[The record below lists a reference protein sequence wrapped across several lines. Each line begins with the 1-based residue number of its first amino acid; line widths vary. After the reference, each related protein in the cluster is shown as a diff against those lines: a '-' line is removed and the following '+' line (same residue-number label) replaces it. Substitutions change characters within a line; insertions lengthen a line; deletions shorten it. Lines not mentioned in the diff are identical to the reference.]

1 MKIQSV
7 SSYYNIGKYN
17 NDIRKNDKIQ
27 SFSAYK
33 IPVSTKGMD
42 GDRFVMKGKA
52 SEYFEL
58 YKNLSNPKVGSKFL
72 IKSNLPEYKD
82 LTLLITPDTVIKSD
96 DLYIAIAKKGER
108 TPSFKGR
115 LYGSIREEN
124 GQRDYKMEDQ
134 YIRFWQ
140 EGMHD
145 EVSQKYLDKTYAPQL
160 KDDYNFFIPS
170 DGDGTRYKDITTLQ
184 GGITKP
190 ASYIPATLNGKNMS
204 LVQTVITNY
213 TKTGKLDKWFDFV
226 RVKPAQ
232 GSAYAF
238 LEGLADGKIS
248 TKKPLVFGWGD
259 NFSDVNVS
267 KIMQEHEKSGAAFTI
282 TTIPV
287 DKQKTKS
294 LSIVKLD
301 SLDSKTINQFVE
313 KPQDEAFIDSCVIP
327 ELGDN
332 TCLAAVG
339 PYIISPQA
347 LEWIKSRYI
356 QNPENFKNPD
366 KGYDFSSMIIAPI
379 LEAIKSG
386 EIVDSYYQPMEMKLA
401 IIPEDNTWSDLGSQK
416 DFSSAMKS
424 IKNGKYIGMPLEV
437 LNSIKKNVDQQG
449 NITFNS
455 KSRTLFDSMLKQLNL
470 EAKNVIAYCNE

>member
-259 NFSDVNVS
+259 NFSDV
-267 KIMQEHEKSGAAFTI
+267 
-282 TTIPV
+282 
-287 DKQKTKS
+287 
-294 LSIVKLD
+294 
-301 SLDSKTINQFVE
+301 
-313 KPQDEAFIDSCVIP
+313 
-327 ELGDN
+327 
-332 TCLAAVG
+332 
-339 PYIISPQA
+339 
-347 LEWIKSRYI
+347 
-356 QNPENFKNPD
+356 
-366 KGYDFSSMIIAPI
+366 
-379 LEAIKSG
+379 
-386 EIVDSYYQPMEMKLA
+386 
-401 IIPEDNTWSDLGSQK
+401 
-416 DFSSAMKS
+416 
-424 IKNGKYIGMPLEV
+424 
-437 LNSIKKNVDQQG
+437 
-449 NITFNS
+449 
-455 KSRTLFDSMLKQLNL
+455 
-470 EAKNVIAYCNE
+470 

>member
-1 MKIQSV
+1 MK
-7 SSYYNIGKYN
+7 NT
-17 NDIRKNDKIQ
+17 
-27 SFSAYK
+27 A
-33 IPVSTKGMD
+33 
-42 GDRFVMKGKA
+42 
-52 SEYFEL
+52 
-58 YKNLSNPKVGSKFL
+58 KFL
-72 IKSNLPEYKD
+72 INEDNHEYEISSKLSFVRRAYFD
-82 LTLLITPDTVIKSD
+82 THFYDDVLL
-96 DLYIAIAKKGER
+96 
-108 TPSFKGR
+108 
-115 LYGSIREEN
+115 N
-124 GQRDYKMEDQ
+124 
-134 YIRFWQ
+134 
-140 EGMHD
+140 
-145 EVSQKYLDKTYAPQL
+145 
-160 KDDYNFFIPS
+160 
-170 DGDGTRYKDITTLQ
+170 
-184 GGITKP
+184 
-190 ASYIPATLNGKNMS
+190 
-204 LVQTVITNY
+204 
-213 TKTGKLDKWFDFV
+213 KWFDFV

-248 TKKPLVFGWGD
+248 TEKPLVFSWGD

-313 KPQDEAFIDSCVIP
+313 KPQDEEFIDSCVIP

-332 TCLAAVG
+332 TCLSAVG
-339 PYIISPQA
+339 PYVISPQA
-347 LEWIKSRYI
+347 LEWIKTRYI

-366 KGYDFSSMIIAPI
+366 KGYDFSSMIIAPM
-379 LEAIKSG
+379 LEAIKAG
-386 EIVDSYYQPMEMKLA
+386 EIVNENNQPMEMKLA
-401 IIPEDNTWSDLGSQK
+401 IIPENNTWSDLGSQK

-424 IKNGKYIGMPLEV
+424 IKNGKYIGMPLEI
-437 LNSIKKNVDQQG
+437 LNSIKKNVDEQG